1 MLRLTSL
8 NKFYNR
14 NKDNELHVLRDL
26 DLSVQAGEMLAIM
39 GKSGCGKSTLLN
51 ILGCIDRFDSGAYL
65 LNETAIQDLKD
76 KELARLRAKEIAFV
90 LQDFALIERENVFSN
105 VTTPLY
111 FDSAIPLTRFKSMA
125 DTALEKV
132 GIADLVNKKVW
143 QLSGGQKQRVAI
155 ARALINEPTLLLA
168 DEPTGSLDSET
179 SGEVMSLL
187 KEINNLGTSIILVT
201 HDSEIAS
208 QCSRI
213 VEMRDGILIDS

>member
-1 MLRLTSL
+1 M
-8 NKFYNR
+8 F
-14 NKDNELHVLRDL
+14 
-26 DLSVQAGEMLAIM
+26 
-39 GKSGCGKSTLLN
+39 
-51 ILGCIDRFDSGAYL
+51 
-65 LNETAIQDLKD
+65 
-76 KELARLRAKEIAFV
+76 
-90 LQDFALIERENVFSN
+90 FSN

-179 SGEVMSLL
+179 SGEVMNLL

-213 VEMRDGILIDS
+213 VEMRDGILIDSRFSFYIDDSSAI